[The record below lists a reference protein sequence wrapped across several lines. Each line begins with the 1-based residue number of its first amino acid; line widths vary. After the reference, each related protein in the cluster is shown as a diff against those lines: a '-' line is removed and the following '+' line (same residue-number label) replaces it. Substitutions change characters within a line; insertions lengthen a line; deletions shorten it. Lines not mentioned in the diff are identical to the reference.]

1 MNEEIKRQ
9 IFKEWLEGSPKR
21 DLCRRYQ
28 IEPRALERVLEQMK
42 AIQDKKVVYGYPAE
56 KK

>member
-21 DLCRRYQ
+21 DLCWRYQ
-28 IEPRALERVLEQMK
+28 IEPKRLDQVIEQMK
-42 AIQDKKVVYGYPAE
+42 VMWDKKVVRGYPAE

>member
-9 IFKEWLEGSPKR
+9 IYQEWLEGSPKR
-21 DLCRRYQ
+21 DLCWRYQ

-42 AIQDKKVVYGYPAE
+42 LLHPVGEKHGNSTAKK
-56 KK
+56 

>member
-21 DLCRRYQ
+21 DLCWRYQ
-28 IEPRALERVLEQMK
+28 IELRALERVLEQMK
-42 AIQDKKVVYGYPAE
+42 LLHPTGDKHGYPAE